1 MSPGAGNAAAY
12 WGEERT
18 DGENTGQ
25 PQTEGVSRVT
35 TELLGIFI
43 QEQCISQ

>member
-25 PQTEGVSRVT
+25 PQTEGASRVT